1 MSQASQ
7 TAYRGLGDR
16 KVVPWPL
23 IGIVPARSP
32 SLPLAAFIG
41 RRAGLPPNVVPLR
54 RKRVHPQTPPPPEAA

>member
-1 MSQASQ
+1 MSQAPQ

-23 IGIVPARSP
+23 VGIVPARSP
-32 SLPLAAFIG
+32 SVPLAAFIG

-54 RKRVHPQTPPPPEAA
+54 RKRIQQQPPPPPAAA